1 MVISHNLSAF
11 NAGRQLGMTSTRKAK
26 STEKLA
32 SGYKINRAADDA
44 AGLTIS
50 EKMRA
55 QIRGLNQG
63 TDNIQDGIS
72 ACQIMDGALSESQEI
87 MHRLTELTV
96 KASNGTLDAQDRQ
109 AIQREINELTS
120 ELTTTADRARF
131 NTKPLLTTSNIQ
143 RPDHALEEA
152 LAKADVIFVI
162 DNTGSMGSYVNNV
175 RDNLNSFASGLNG
188 CDVQYGVVEFGD
200 LNTVSGG
207 FMSSPDEVISRL
219 SRIQCLGGGDENEAA
234 LEGIMAGADYPFRS
248 DASAKELILVTDAP
262 YHDRNG
268 DGEAYSQLTASEVA
282 DTLRDRGIR
291 LSVVTNNRSA
301 GAYSNG
307 LADGPVLDIT
317 GNFRDSLASLATNIS
332 DAAGAASDDYYKPD
346 DLIIQM
352 SGIRDDTFVL
362 HTYNVTAAELGVD
375 PLDCSD
381 ETNARESIDKVNKA
395 LSMVS
400 GIRSQVGA
408 QQNALEHA
416 YRIKQNT
423 AENTQAAESQIRDT
437 DMASEMVKNS
447 MENILEQAG
456 QSMLAQANQNRQG
469 ILSLLS

>member
-1 MVISHNLSAF
+1 MVISHNMSAF
-11 NAGRQLGMTSTRKAK
+11 NAGRQLGMTGTRKAK
-26 STEKLA
+26 TTEKLA

-96 KASNGTLDAQDRQ
+96 KASNGTLDPQDRQ

-120 ELTTTADRARF
+120 ELNTTADRARF

-143 RPDHALEEA
+143 RPDHALEQA

-162 DNTGSMGSYVNNV
+162 DNTGSMQSSVNNV
-175 RDNLNSFASGLNG
+175 MNNLNSFASGLDG

-200 LNTVSGG
+200 LNTSSSG
-207 FMSSPDEVISRL
+207 FMSSPTEVISRL
-219 SRIQCLGGGDENEAA
+219 SGIRCTGGDDLNEAA

-268 DGEAYSQLTASEVA
+268 DHRSQLTASEVSSA
-282 DTLRDRGIR
+282 LRDRGIR
-291 LSVVTNNRSA
+291 LSVVTRNEYA
-301 GAYSNG
+301 GVYGNG

-317 GNFRDSLASLATNIS
+317 GNFRDSLANLASGIS
-332 DAAGAASDDYYKPD
+332 ETAGANPVSIDKPD
-346 DLIIQM
+346 DLILQM
-352 SGIRDDTFVL
+352 SGKSDDTFTL
-362 HTYNVTAAELGVD
+362 HTYNVTAGELGID

-381 ETNARESIDKVNKA
+381 ETNARESIGKVNKA

-400 GIRSQVGA
+400 DIRSQVGA

-416 YRIKQNT
+416 YRINQNT

-437 DMASEMVKNS
+437 DMASEMVKFS
-447 MENILEQAG
+447 LENILEQAG
-456 QSMLAQANQNRQG
+456 QSMLAQANQSTRG
-469 ILSLLS
+469 VLALLG